1 VIHNSVGARQTVSPG
16 TRLNGLFD
24 IEALVASGPTG
35 EVYRARRVQSDDVV
49 AIKLLLPEMAGN
61 EATLA
66 LCRKEVAAL
75 SKLRH
80 EAVARYF
87 VFSMEPTL
95 RRPYVAMEYVD
106 GHSLSDLIKRGAL
119 TFEAVRT
126 LMKRVAV
133 GLQAAHKS
141 GIVHRDLSP
150 DAIMI
155 PTGGDIG
162 RAKLIGFGVARTTKP
177 GGDGTVIGG
186 LAPRSTYLSPEHFG
200 LFGGEI
206 TAKSDIYSFGLVL
219 FEALAGKPLDMGG
232 TPYQVLEKRR
242 KVPDLGAVEM
252 RFRTLIDRMLQP
264 SPADRPESMDEVAK
278 WPLGAQKIMRRR
290 NLDDV
295 YGKPKDADEETSP
308 AGRRVS
314 KKWAFGGAAAALLL
328 GGGAA
333 GYYFLA
339 PVAPTTPPGAS
350 VTARLTPGGQPP
362 QVSPPPE
369 GSLTPPPSAAQ
380 SSLSPT
386 APAAAPAAPAPAGP
400 TLPPVPDAPRPAP
413 VVEPP
418 PVVQTAPPVLFP
430 EQAPGPASQEFVVR
444 PSQSRPSGNAPAGG
458 RPGAQPPA
466 AAPRPSGAATGAR
479 PAVDAATS
487 PSPTGPSA
495 GRPSRIEQIT
505 RYVTDYPGG
514 NCFFAA
520 PVTITAGSAKI
531 EGYGVSADPFQALDD
546 DFKRANGFE
555 ADIGLRQIT
564 PQQCAAL
571 TFLNRAR
578 SSGST
583 PRLQISDTN
592 VTPGQS
598 LTGSV
603 DAGRG
608 PVHLLLVSDTGSV
621 QNITSMLKPGPDGK
635 AFNLKMQRTVGSGA
649 RPQLLIA
656 IASAKPLESL
666 RPGANG
672 PAEQV
677 FPQLLAEAERSGTVA
692 AEVKYFKLER

>member
-1 VIHNSVGARQTVSPG
+1 VIHNSLAVRQTVSPG

-35 EVYRARRVQSDDVV
+35 EIYRARRVQSEDVV
-49 AIKLLLPEMAGN
+49 AIKMLLPETVGN

-66 LCRKEVAAL
+66 AWRREVAAL
-75 SKLRH
+75 SKLRN

-95 RRPYVAMEYVD
+95 RRPYIAMEFVD
-106 GHSLSDLIKRGAL
+106 GHALADLIKRGAL

-126 LMKRVAV
+126 LMKRVAA
-133 GLQAAHKS
+133 GLQAAHDN

-150 DAIMI
+150 DAIII

-177 GGDGTVIGG
+177 GGEGTVIGG

-200 LFGGEI
+200 LFGGEV

-232 TPYQVLEKRR
+232 SPYQVLEKRR
-242 KVPDLGAVEM
+242 KVPDLGAVDM
-252 RFRTLIDRMLQP
+252 RFRTLLDRMLQP

-295 YGKPKDADEETSP
+295 YGKPEDSDDATSP
-308 AGRRVS
+308 AGRRVP
-314 KKWAFGGAAAALLL
+314 KKWILGGTAAALVLAL
-328 GGGAA
+328 GGA
-333 GYYFLA
+333 GYYFLTPA
-339 PVAPTTPPGAS
+339 PPTRPPAAPA
-350 VTARLTPGGQPP
+350 TAHLAPGGQP
-362 QVSPPPE
+362 QVTPPA
-369 GSLTPPPSAAQ
+369 STLTPPASAALPT
-380 SSLSPT
+380 LSPT
-386 APAAAPAAPAPAGP
+386 APATAPPAPAPAGP
-400 TLPPVPDAPRPAP
+400 ALPPVPEAPRPPPAA
-413 VVEPP
+413 VEPLP
-418 PVVQTAPPVLFP
+418 TPEARPPVLFP
-430 EQAPGPASQEFVVR
+430 DQAPGPAAQEFVVR
-444 PSQSRPSGNAPAGG
+444 PSQSRPPTNTPGG
-458 RPGAQPPA
+458 KPGAQAPS
-466 AAPRPSGAATGAR
+466 AAPRPSGAGTVTR
-479 PAVDAATS
+479 PAVDAAAS
-487 PSPTGPSA
+487 PSQTGPSA

-505 RYVTDYPGG
+505 RYVTNYPGG

-531 EGYGVSADPFQALDD
+531 EGYGVTAEPFQALDE

-571 TFLNRAR
+571 TFLTRAR
-578 SSGST
+578 GTGST

-649 RPQLLIA
+649 QPQLLIA
-656 IASAKPLESL
+656 IASTKPLESL
-666 RPGANG
+666 RPGPNG